1 MSDQNKN
8 TKIIFAKYWKK
19 VASCESHWKV
29 LLNCFHLNGYIK
41 EICQKT
47 TGQLHLMS
55 RRPCW
60 YCTKKILRGMNSCL
74 WKKILLFQEICMAAD
89 HVIENDLLNDTIGT
103 TAQFFSQHKISSSNS
118 KVKKENFYRTYL
130 FNFGSKKKGYKK
142 EGPGPS

>member
-1 MSDQNKN
+1 
-8 TKIIFAKYWKK
+8 
-19 VASCESHWKV
+19 
-29 LLNCFHLNGYIK
+29 
-41 EICQKT
+41 
-47 TGQLHLMS
+47 
-55 RRPCW
+55 
-60 YCTKKILRGMNSCL
+60 
-74 WKKILLFQEICMAAD
+74 MAAD